1 MIVTVRSCVR
11 RGKWLLR
18 RWVLDPKLHAFGRM
32 AAYFAGGF
40 LLSAASLGNA
50 PLPLAMG
57 LICGSSSWGAVL
69 SAAGGF
75 IGYRLFWGT
84 AGFQCTVWVA
94 AALLLSLFFSLRS
107 VPRQPLLVP
116 ALAAFITAASG
127 VIFQT
132 WFADTTPVSIY
143 LARVG
148 LAAGTTALAEKV
160 LYQRNPVCDW
170 LAWGLGVL
178 ALVQIAPI
186 SYINAGFIA
195 AAALAVCSAF
205 PAAALAGLALDLA
218 QITPVPMTAVLCGS
232 FLFRLFPA
240 KRSLLSL
247 APAIAYLC
255 VMSLSGNFDF
265 LPVTSLLLGGLLGIF
280 LPLPAKATHRR
291 GETGAAQ
298 VRLELAAGVLTQTQ
312 QLLLEAP
319 EVPVDEDALV
329 SRAAERAC
337 GNCPCRRNCTDRR
350 RVMQLPGLL
359 LHKDLLSTQELP
371 IVCRKSGRFLA
382 ELHRAQEQMRSIRAD
397 RLRQE
402 EYREAL
408 VQQYRFLSHYL
419 QDLSDGLSRR
429 LDSVRPH
436 FAPEVSVYGNRPE
449 AENGD
454 RSLSFAGTR
463 CRYYVLLCDGMGTGI
478 GAVQEGKAAA
488 TLLQRLLRAGFPAQ
502 HALASLNSLCALR
515 DRAAAVTVDLAEIE
529 LDTGKATLYK
539 WGAAP
544 SYLLS
549 ALGAE
554 KIGTAGPPPGLSVA
568 DCRSS
573 ADKLSLRRG
582 ETLVMLSDGIG
593 ESQALHCCTRM
604 AGQPPGELAA
614 ALLRCGQQGGEDDAT
629 VILVRLSPDAAAP

>member
-1 MIVTVRSCVR
+1 
-11 RGKWLLR
+11 
-18 RWVLDPKLHAFGRM
+18 
-32 AAYFAGGF
+32 
-40 LLSAASLGNA
+40 
-50 PLPLAMG
+50 
-57 LICGSSSWGAVL
+57 
-69 SAAGGF
+69 
-75 IGYRLFWGT
+75 
-84 AGFQCTVWVA
+84 
-94 AALLLSLFFSLRS
+94 
-107 VPRQPLLVP
+107 
-116 ALAAFITAASG
+116 
-127 VIFQT
+127 
-132 WFADTTPVSIY
+132 
-143 LARVG
+143 
-148 LAAGTTALAEKV
+148 
-160 LYQRNPVCDW
+160 
-170 LAWGLGVL
+170 
-178 ALVQIAPI
+178 
-186 SYINAGFIA
+186 
-195 AAALAVCSAF
+195 
-205 PAAALAGLALDLA
+205 
-218 QITPVPMTAVLCGS
+218 
-232 FLFRLFPA
+232 
-240 KRSLLSL
+240 
-247 APAIAYLC
+247 
-255 VMSLSGNFDF
+255 
-265 LPVTSLLLGGLLGIF
+265 
-280 LPLPAKATHRR
+280 
-291 GETGAAQ
+291 
-298 VRLELAAGVLTQTQ
+298 
-312 QLLLEAP
+312 
-319 EVPVDEDALV
+319 
-329 SRAAERAC
+329 
-337 GNCPCRRNCTDRR
+337 
-350 RVMQLPGLL
+350 MQLPGLL
-359 LHKDLLSTQELP
+359 LHKDLLSAQELP

-436 FAPEVSVYGNRPE
+436 FAPQVSVYGNRPE

-629 VILVRLSPDAAAP
+629 VLLVRLSPDAAAP